1 MTPTPSTAEPSPAPE
16 LSPSSGATAV
26 RAAGAGPG
34 SAGVRGRRQSVL
46 LRIRGELDLRWR
58 IVLAAAGLLVPI
70 VAWWIASVQLDRPNV
85 LPTPPATL
93 SALWEMA
100 TEGTLWTDGWAS
112 VQRILIGY
120 SISVVIGMVLGI
132 AIGTF
137 ASFESFFEAPIG
149 FLRYIPATALTPVLL
164 LWLGIGESPK
174 VWLIVVGTMF
184 FNILMMADAA
194 RNVPRP
200 LLHASYTLG
209 AGRLTVLRRV
219 VLRFSLPGIID
230 AARINLAA
238 AWLMLVVAEVLAS
251 DSGLAYQIVRSS
263 RFRAIDKV
271 FALLLVLGMIGLCS
285 DLFLRWFRN
294 RVAPWARG

>member
-1 MTPTPSTAEPSPAPE
+1 
-16 LSPSSGATAV
+16 
-26 RAAGAGPG
+26 
-34 SAGVRGRRQSVL
+34 VL

-58 IVLAAAGLLVPI
+58 IALATAGLLVPI
-70 VAWWIASVQLDRPNV
+70 VAWWLASVQLDRPNV
-85 LPTPPATL
+85 LPTPPATV

-100 TEGTLWTDGWAS
+100 SEGTLWTDGWAS

-120 SISVVIGMVLGI
+120 SISVLIGMVLGI

-137 ASFESFFEAPIG
+137 ASLESFFEAPIG

-194 RNVPRP
+194 RNVPRE
-200 LLHASYTLG
+200 LLNASYTLG
-209 AGRLTVLRRV
+209 AGRVTVLRRV

-271 FALLLVLGMIGLCS
+271 FALLLVLGVIGLCS

-294 RVAPWARG
+294 RTSPWARA